1 LKRGSLRGIIHG
13 TRKLLKR
20 GATMKL
26 NTIQRKK
33 ARGGFEAAFGKEELV
48 DRMYQII
55 KAGKQGLDGFI
66 QELGSLLVEAIMDM
80 EREERSGP
88 QYQPLQAGLYKWA
101 YQKGSL
107 YMGDRKISVRHPRL
121 RGPEGEI
128 PLESYEALKKPGL
141 FSQELL
147 NKMLLGISARKY
159 RETLMEAAGVFGVSA
174 GTVSRHVVEATVQRL
189 RDFKERALSDIVPF
203 ALFIDTIHRGGE
215 AFLVALGIDIE
226 GHKHVLGFWEGATE
240 NHEICEELFSDME
253 RRGLRLSKKILWVT
267 DGGKG
272 ILKALRDRFGK
283 KLIHQRCT
291 IHKDRNIQ
299 SHLAKKYR
307 KEAHRR
313 FKIAL
318 EQNSYEDAK
327 RMLEEFEKW
336 LRGINESAADSLM
349 EAFEDIL
356 TLHRLKVPGLLRK
369 SLTCTNPI
377 ESMFSTVRE
386 CEGNIK
392 RYRNSAMSQRWLATV
407 LLHCEKGFRRIK
419 GYLGIAEVIATI
431 EQIQEEKYAFQKAA

>member
-1 LKRGSLRGIIHG
+1 MQLS
-13 TRKLLKR
+13 
-20 GATMKL
+20 
-26 NTIQRKK
+26 TIQRKK
-33 ARGGFEAAFGKEELV
+33 ARGGLEAAFGKEELV
-48 DRMYQII
+48 NRMYQII
-55 KAGKQGLDGFI
+55 KTGKQGLDGFV
-66 QELGSLLVEAIMDM
+66 QELGILLVQAIMDM

-128 PLESYEALKKPGL
+128 PLESYETLKKPGV
-141 FSQELL
+141 FSEELL
-147 NKMLLGISARKY
+147 NKVLRGISARKY
-159 RETLMEAAGVFGVSA
+159 RETLMEAAGAFGVSP
-174 GTVSRHVVEATVQRL
+174 GTVSRHVVEVTVQRL
-189 RDFKERALSDIVPF
+189 KEFKERALSDIVPF
-203 ALFIDTIHRGGE
+203 AVFIDTIHRGGE
-215 AFLVALGIDIE
+215 AFLVALGIDTE

-240 NHEICEELFSDME
+240 NHEVCEELFSDME

-272 ILKALRDRFGK
+272 IIKTLKERFGK

-299 SHLAKKYR
+299 RHLAKKYR
-307 KEAHRR
+307 KQAHRR

-318 EQNSYEDAK
+318 EQNSYEDAQ
-327 RMLEEFEKW
+327 RMLGEFEKW

-369 SLTCTNPI
+369 TLTCTNPI
-377 ESMFSTVRE
+377 ESMFSTVRD

-407 LLHCEKGFRRIK
+407 LLHCEKGFRRVK
-419 GYLGIAEVIATI
+419 GYLGITEVVATI
-431 EQIQEEKYAFQKAA
+431 EQVQEEKYAFQKAA

>member
-1 LKRGSLRGIIHG
+1 
-13 TRKLLKR
+13 
-20 GATMKL
+20 MKL

-33 ARGGFEAAFGKEELV
+33 AREGFEAVFGKEELV
-48 DRMYQII
+48 NRMYQII
-55 KAGKQGLDGFI
+55 KAGKQGLDGFA

-80 EREERSGP
+80 DREERSGP
-88 QYQPLQAGLYKWA
+88 QYQPVREGVYKWA

-121 RGPEGEI
+121 RGPGGEI
-128 PLESYEALKKPGL
+128 PLESYETLKKPGA
-141 FSQELL
+141 FSEELL
-147 NKMLLGISARKY
+147 NKILLGISARKY
-159 RETLMEAAGVFGVSA
+159 RETLMETAGAFGVSP
-174 GTVSRHVVEATVQRL
+174 GTVSRHVVEVTVQRL
-189 RDFKERALSDIVPF
+189 RDFKERALSDIVAF
-203 ALFIDTIHRGGE
+203 AVFIDTIHRGGE
-215 AFLVALGIDIE
+215 AFLVALGIDTE

-240 NHEICEELFSDME
+240 NHEVCEELFSDME

-272 ILKALRDRFGK
+272 IIKALKERFGK

-291 IHKDRNIQ
+291 IHKDHNIQ
-299 SHLAKKYR
+299 RHLAKKYR

-327 RMLEEFEKW
+327 RMLLELEKW

-349 EAFEDIL
+349 EAIEEIL

-369 SLTCTNPI
+369 TLTSTNPI
-377 ESMFSTVRE
+377 ESMFSTVRD

-407 LLHCEKGFRRIK
+407 LLHCEKGFRRVK
-419 GYLGIAEVIATI
+419 GYLSIAEVMATI
-431 EQIQEEKYAFQKAA
+431 DQIQEEKYVLQKAA